1 MYLLHSVSRSRS
13 GAPLRDM
20 AGRGADLS
28 SRWVALGSKAVS
40 WLNFRF
46 SGVADRVNET
56 EQICSSLFI
65 LFHPISSF
73 GVLNWTTQKV
83 GHSLLGHGNPN
94 SHGPSVELAAKGIFE
109 VIATSTVDVSTESEV
124 HLTIAWFDWPCYSS
138 YHSFL

>member
-1 MYLLHSVSRSRS
+1 MYLKSCTCCILLVDLEAERRSEIWLAEERICPP
-13 GAPLRDM
+13 G
-20 AGRGADLS
+20 
-28 SRWVALGSKAVS
+28 VALGSKAVS

-94 SHGPSVELAAKGIFE
+94 SHGPSVELAAKGILE
-109 VIATSTVDVSTESEV
+109 VIAASTVDVSTES
-124 HLTIAWFDWPCYSS
+124 
-138 YHSFL
+138 